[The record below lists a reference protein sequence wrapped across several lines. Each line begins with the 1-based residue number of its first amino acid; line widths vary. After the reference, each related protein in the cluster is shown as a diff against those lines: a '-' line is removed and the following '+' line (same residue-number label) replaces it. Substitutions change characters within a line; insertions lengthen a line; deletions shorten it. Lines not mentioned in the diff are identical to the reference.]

1 VLCAKC
7 STELPGD
14 VWSCPQCG
22 HAVAATTSMNA
33 TAVGGTAATSPGRT
47 PLAVDAARGTAG
59 QHWYDDLTLKH
70 WNVLLSSFL
79 GWVFDGYESYAL
91 IVVLGPA
98 LKSLLSVEQLKSQS
112 VWAGLAIGITLLGW
126 GAGGLIGGV
135 LADYIGR
142 KKMMM
147 YSVFFYALLSG
158 LTAFSFTI
166 GALLVFRFL
175 TGLAMGSE
183 WSTGISL
190 INETWP
196 ERARAKGAGFL
207 QSGFGWGTLLAAGL
221 WFLIADTKP
230 FGFDTWRIMFL
241 FGAIPALFV
250 LYIRKGVDES
260 ERWKQAI
267 REKRWGATEVSA
279 QSSIGSESKR
289 PFTLTEIFRDRES
302 RRRVLLAFGLS
313 VTTMIGWYAVAS
325 WLALFTSSMAAREG
339 LPHAGSWGARVAM
352 LYTVGAIVAYL
363 LSGFMAD
370 AMGRRKFLLFT
381 FVGSLILTPITFRF
395 TGTVAAMQFI
405 APLNGFFTLGCAYSW
420 MAIYPAELFTSSVRS
435 TAISF
440 IFNASRLVAW
450 FFPIIAGT
458 IIKSFG
464 GVSNAAMILGS
475 VYILGLI
482 LPWWMPE
489 TQGKGLRG

>member
-1 VLCAKC
+1 MKEA
-7 STELPGD
+7 TETQLDTGQYW
-14 VWSCPQCG
+14 WSNL
-22 HAVAATTSMNA
+22 TS
-33 TAVGGTAATSPGRT
+33 
-47 PLAVDAARGTAG
+47 
-59 QHWYDDLTLKH
+59 QHGK
-70 WNVLLSSFL
+70 VLLGSFL

-91 IVVLGPA
+91 IVVLGPV
-98 LKSLLSVEQLKSQS
+98 LKSLLTPEQLKSQAI
-112 VWAGLAIGITLLGW
+112 WAGLAIGITLLGW
-126 GAGGLIGGV
+126 GFGGLVGGI
-135 LADYIGR
+135 LADYVGR
-142 KKMMM
+142 KRMMM
-147 YSVFFYALLSG
+147 YSVFVYAVLSG
-158 LTAFSFTI
+158 LTAFSFSI

-175 TGLAMGSE
+175 TGFALGSE

-207 QSGFGWGTLLAAGL
+207 QSGFGWGTLLAAGF

-230 FGFDTWRIMFL
+230 FGFETWRLMFA
-241 FGAIPALFV
+241 FGAIPAFFV

-260 ERWKQAI
+260 ERWKQAV
-267 REKRWGATEVSA
+267 REKRWAATEVSA
-279 QSSIGSESKR
+279 QAAVGSESKR
-289 PFTLTEIFRDRES
+289 PFTLAEIFRDRES
-302 RRRVLLAFGLS
+302 RRRVLLAFTLS

-325 WLALFTSSMAAREG
+325 WLALFTSSMAAREH
-339 LPHAGSWGARVAM
+339 LPNAASWGARVAM

-395 TGTVAAMQFI
+395 TGTVAAMQFV

-420 MAIYPAELFTSSVRS
+420 MAIYPAELFTSSVRA

-475 VYILGLI
+475 VYVLGLI
-482 LPWWMPE
+482 LPWFMPE
-489 TQGKGLRG
+489 TRGKGLPG

>member
-1 VLCAKC
+1 VKLEAQNPQPANEAQLGAAPHWW
-7 STELPGD
+7 SELT
-14 VWSCPQCG
+14 V
-22 HAVAATTSMNA
+22 
-33 TAVGGTAATSPGRT
+33 
-47 PLAVDAARGTAG
+47 
-59 QHWYDDLTLKH
+59 QHGK
-70 WNVLLSSFL
+70 VLLGSFL

-91 IVVLGPA
+91 IVILGPA
-98 LKSLLSVEQLKSQS
+98 LKSLLTPEQLKSQAI
-112 VWAGLAIGITLLGW
+112 WAGLAIGITLLGW
-126 GAGGLIGGV
+126 GTGGLIGGI

-142 KKMMM
+142 KRMMM
-147 YSVFFYALLSG
+147 YSVFLYALLSG

-207 QSGFGWGTLLAAGL
+207 QSGFGWGTLLAAGF

-230 FGFDTWRIMFL
+230 FGFETWRLMFA
-241 FGAIPALFV
+241 FGAIPAFFV
-250 LYIRKGVDES
+250 LYIRRGVEES

-267 REKRWGATEVSA
+267 REKRWAATEVSA
-279 QSSIGSESKR
+279 QASPASGSKR
-289 PFTLTEIFRDRES
+289 PFTLTEIFRDGES
-302 RRRVLLAFGLS
+302 RRRVLMAFTLS
-313 VTTMIGWYAVAS
+313 VVTMIGWYAVAS
-325 WLALFTSSMAAREG
+325 WLALFTSAMAVREH
-339 LPHAGSWGARVAM
+339 LPNAASWGARVAM
-352 LYTVGAIVAYL
+352 LYTIGAIVAYL

-370 AMGRRKFLLFT
+370 RMGRRKFLLFT
-381 FVGSLILTPITFRF
+381 FLGSLILTPMTFRF
-395 TGTVAAMQFI
+395 TGTVFAMQFI

-482 LPWWMPE
+482 VPWWMPE
-489 TQGKGLRG
+489 TKGRGLPG

>member
-1 VLCAKC
+1 VSTIVFAVKLPRAGGTPVLCAKC
-7 STELPGD
+7 GTELPD
-14 VWSCPQCG
+14 EVRSCLQCG
-22 HAVAATTSMNA
+22 HAVAATPSTSA
-33 TAVGGTAATSPGRT
+33 TEAGGAAATSPVRA
-47 PLAVDAARGTAG
+47 PLAVDETGRRTD

-70 WNVLLSSFL
+70 WNVLLGSFL

-98 LKSLLSVEQLKSQS
+98 LKSLLSAEQLKSQA

-147 YSVFFYALLSG
+147 YSVFLYALLSG

-230 FGFDTWRIMFL
+230 
-241 FGAIPALFV
+241 
-250 LYIRKGVDES
+250 
-260 ERWKQAI
+260 
-267 REKRWGATEVSA
+267 
-279 QSSIGSESKR
+279 
-289 PFTLTEIFRDRES
+289 
-302 RRRVLLAFGLS
+302 
-313 VTTMIGWYAVAS
+313 
-325 WLALFTSSMAAREG
+325 
-339 LPHAGSWGARVAM
+339 
-352 LYTVGAIVAYL
+352 
-363 LSGFMAD
+363 
-370 AMGRRKFLLFT
+370 
-381 FVGSLILTPITFRF
+381 
-395 TGTVAAMQFI
+395 
-405 APLNGFFTLGCAYSW
+405 
-420 MAIYPAELFTSSVRS
+420 
-435 TAISF
+435 
-440 IFNASRLVAW
+440 
-450 FFPIIAGT
+450 
-458 IIKSFG
+458 
-464 GVSNAAMILGS
+464 
-475 VYILGLI
+475 LGLI
-482 LPWWMPE
+482 PGASCLCLGQYQPCSFCTSAKASMNPNDGSKPFGRSDGRRPRCQLNRIAE
-489 TQGKGLRG
+489 ANPNVRSP

>member
-1 VLCAKC
+1 
-7 STELPGD
+7 
-14 VWSCPQCG
+14 
-22 HAVAATTSMNA
+22 
-33 TAVGGTAATSPGRT
+33 
-47 PLAVDAARGTAG
+47 
-59 QHWYDDLTLKH
+59 
-70 WNVLLSSFL
+70 
-79 GWVFDGYESYAL
+79 
-91 IVVLGPA
+91 
-98 LKSLLSVEQLKSQS
+98 
-112 VWAGLAIGITLLGW
+112 
-126 GAGGLIGGV
+126 
-135 LADYIGR
+135 
-142 KKMMM
+142 
-147 YSVFFYALLSG
+147 
-158 LTAFSFTI
+158 
-166 GALLVFRFL
+166 
-175 TGLAMGSE
+175 
-183 WSTGISL
+183 
-190 INETWP
+190 
-196 ERARAKGAGFL
+196 
-207 QSGFGWGTLLAAGL
+207 
-221 WFLIADTKP
+221 
-230 FGFDTWRIMFL
+230 
-241 FGAIPALFV
+241 LFV

-260 ERWKQAI
+260 ERWKTAI
-267 REKRWGATEVSA
+267 REKRWATTELSVQA
-279 QSSIGSESKR
+279 NTGGESKR

-325 WLALFTSSMAAREG
+325 WLALFTSSMAAREH
-339 LPHAGSWGARVAM
+339 LPSAASWGARVAM
-352 LYTVGAIVAYL
+352 LYTVGAIIAYL

-370 AMGRRKFLLFT
+370 AMGRRRFLLFT

-395 TGTVAAMQFI
+395 TGTVAAMQFV

-420 MAIYPAELFTSSVRS
+420 MAIYPAELFTSSVRA